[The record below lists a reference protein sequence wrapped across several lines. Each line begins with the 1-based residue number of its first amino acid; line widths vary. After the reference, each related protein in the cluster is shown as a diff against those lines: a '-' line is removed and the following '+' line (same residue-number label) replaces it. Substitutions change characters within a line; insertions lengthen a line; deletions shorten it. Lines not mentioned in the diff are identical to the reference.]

1 MSEYEQKAKELVS
14 QHKYLQLSASW
25 CPDCVYANSVWE
37 KLGLQQKIVVFDI
50 AQVSKDKQEEVAWR
64 DAFERATGSRN
75 LPTLYVDGQVWG
87 TELELHAHED
97 AGTLRAE
104 LAKIGLDA
112 Q

>member
-1 MSEYEQKAKELVS
+1 MSEYEEKARELVS

-25 CPDCVYANSVWE
+25 CPDCVYANGVWE
-37 KLGLQQKIVVFDI
+37 RLGLQQQIVVFDI
-50 AQVSKDKQEEVAWR
+50 AQEAKDKQEEGAWR
-64 DAFERATGSRN
+64 DGFERATGSRN

-87 TELELHAHED
+87 TERELHALED

-112 Q
+112 K